1 MSRLRVVPIVEGQG
15 EDKSVRA
22 LLERVWYELLGGEY
36 IEVLKALRGKRLKLV
51 NEQELERA
59 LDLAVSKLR
68 IKHSDDPTMV
78 LILLDADSDL
88 PCILGPQLLA
98 HARDLRSDAD
108 IACVIANVEYETWFV
123 AAAES
128 LAAFMD
134 LARGPAV
141 PEDPERT
148 HQRKKWVQDRFRGI
162 RYKPAADQPRMT
174 QAMDLAL
181 CRQRSPSFDKLCR
194 ELEAR
199 LERNPHD
206 HPS

>member
-1 MSRLRVVPIVEGQG
+1 
-15 EDKSVRA
+15 
-22 LLERVWYELLGGEY
+22 LLGGEY

-51 NEQELERA
+51 NEKELESA

-68 IKHSDDPTMV
+68 AKHSDDPEMV

-98 HARDLRSDAD
+98 RAKGIRSDAD
-108 IACVIANVEYETWFV
+108 ISCVIVNVEYETWFV

-128 LAAFMD
+128 LTEFMD
-134 LARGPAV
+134 LARDSAV
-141 PEDPERT
+141 PDDPERT
-148 HQRKKWVQDRFRGI
+148 HQRKKWVQNRFRGI
-162 RYKPAADQPRMT
+162 SYSPTVDQPAMT
-174 QAMDLAL
+174 KAMNLVL

-199 LERNPHD
+199 LKRNAND
-206 HPS
+206 LQPS

>member
-1 MSRLRVVPIVEGQG
+1 LSRLRVVPIVEGQG
-15 EDKSVRA
+15 EDNSVRT

-68 IKHSDDPTMV
+68 AKHSDDPTMV

-98 HARDLRSDAD
+98 RARDLRSDAD
-108 IACVIANVEYETWFV
+108 ISCVIVNEEYETWFV

-128 LAAFMD
+128 LTAFMD

-174 QAMDLAL
+174 QAMNLAL

-199 LERNPHD
+199 LERSTHD

>member
-1 MSRLRVVPIVEGQG
+1 LSRLRVLPIVEGQG
-15 EDKSVRA
+15 EDNSVRI
-22 LLERVWYELLGGEY
+22 LLQRVWYELLGGEY

-51 NEQELERA
+51 NEQELKRA

-68 IKHSDDPTMV
+68 AKHLDDPAMV

-98 HARDLRSDAD
+98 RARDIRSDAD
-108 IACVIANVEYETWFV
+108 ISCVIANAEYETWFV

-128 LAAFMD
+128 LTAFMD

-148 HQRKKWVQDRFRGI
+148 HQRKKWVQKRFRGI
-162 RYKPAADQPRMT
+162 SYSPTVDQPAMT
-174 QAMDLAL
+174 KTMDLAL

-199 LERNPHD
+199 LERSTHD

>member
-1 MSRLRVVPIVEGQG
+1 LSRLRVVPIVEGQG
-15 EDKSVRA
+15 EDNSVRT

-36 IEVLKALRGKRLKLV
+36 IEVLKAHRGNRLKLV
-51 NEQELERA
+51 NEKELERS

-68 IKHSDDPTMV
+68 VKNSDDPAMV

-98 HARDLRSDAD
+98 RARDLRSDAD
-108 IACVIANVEYETWFV
+108 ISCVIVNVEYETWFV

-128 LAAFMD
+128 LTAFMD

-148 HQRKKWVQDRFRGI
+148 HQRKKWVENRFRGI
-162 RYKPAADQPRMT
+162 KYKPPVDQPRMT
-174 QAMDLAL
+174 KAMDLAL

-199 LERNPHD
+199 LERSTHD